1 MIELDHPESRQ
12 TLQLYPAAGCC
23 AVSWRVEDREFL
35 HLSQPLDRFLR
46 EEHTGGLPLLYPWA
60 NRLRSD
66 RWSFQGRSVDLKGM
80 PGVHRDGNGLP
91 MHGLLLRWA
100 DWTFSS
106 EENAC
111 TASIEWSDHERLME
125 AFPFSHRLQIEWSL
139 DGKGLA
145 VTTNIEARDEA
156 VPISF
161 GWHPYFVLP
170 GVAREGVTMDLPSL
184 FRVSLDSRGL
194 PNDHSPEPMPAAIH
208 ELSQRAWDD
217 CFLGIHDGSRAT
229 IRGGSIAI
237 DFEFLEGWKAMQ
249 VYSPEDADYVCLE
262 PMTALTAALSDGD
275 ALNCIEPGESFTA
288 GFRLR
293 VVDRS

>member
-1 MIELDHPESRQ
+1 
-12 TLQLYPAAGCC
+12 
-23 AVSWRVEDREFL
+23 
-35 HLSQPLDRFLR
+35 
-46 EEHTGGLPLLYPWA
+46 
-60 NRLRSD
+60 
-66 RWSFQGRSVDLKGM
+66 
-80 PGVHRDGNGLP
+80 
-91 MHGLLLRWA
+91 
-100 DWTFSS
+100 
-106 EENAC
+106 
-111 TASIEWSDHERLME
+111 
-125 AFPFSHRLQIEWSL
+125 
-139 DGKGLA
+139 
-145 VTTNIEARDEA
+145 
-156 VPISF
+156 
-161 GWHPYFVLP
+161 
-170 GVAREGVTMDLPSL
+170 MDLPSL

-288 GFRLR
+288 GFRLS